1 MYDFPD
7 DTSDCVTPTPEDKDE
22 VDDATVVNNNNN
34 LNSSTPLRNSNRR
47 CSLPILDS
55 TSRLLL
61 KSSPHHFINSRKL
74 GMDSSSANEDE
85 SYWGSDIEEELEAEL
100 EAELDSTRVSKRGS
114 FDSFEEE
121 EDEFGEV
128 KDGKDQGT
136 AANSNGNT

>member
-1 MYDFPD
+1 
-7 DTSDCVTPTPEDKDE
+7 
-22 VDDATVVNNNNN
+22 
-34 LNSSTPLRNSNRR
+34 
-47 CSLPILDS
+47 
-55 TSRLLL
+55 
-61 KSSPHHFINSRKL
+61 
-74 GMDSSSANEDE
+74 MDSSSANEDE